1 SSQSHKGL
9 DLLQVDLNQTI
20 YSTFD
25 DLRTSQPQV
34 FRFFYDLCSRFLSL
48 FQHLSHHHITSQR
61 SIVIQRH
68 HSLVKSH
75 MTFVDMYLMLFPDLC
90 KSLLVRPPAS
100 DAPPGIFIDQSAK
113 LSPAVR
119 ISGQRFAVQAVYI
132 DQDSRNT
139 V

>member
-1 SSQSHKGL
+1 
-9 DLLQVDLNQTI
+9 
-20 YSTFD
+20 
-25 DLRTSQPQV
+25 
-34 FRFFYDLCSRFLSL
+34 
-48 FQHLSHHHITSQR
+48 
-61 SIVIQRH
+61 
-68 HSLVKSH
+68 
-75 MTFVDMYLMLFPDLC
+75 MTFVDMYLMLFPDLG

-113 LSPAVR
+113 LGPAVR